1 MKLKFKIKYED
12 IMIENLKLP
21 EELLNTPFKDWEHPS
36 LRFDIKEDDEITKHI
51 FFCKTDKQKS
61 FSEKTEP
68 KSKLLEA
75 LEVIQKLPKIENLDN
90 TSKENILKEFSDIMK
105 SLMPHLMLY
114 TGDSSNTLKLD
125 NDKLPIEDLNNLFK
139 SISKSKRKA
148 MLG

>member
-1 MKLKFKIKYED
+1 MT
-12 IMIENLKLP
+12 ENLKLP

-75 LEVIQKLPKIENLDN
+75 LEEIQKLPIIENLDDEN
-90 TSKENILKEFSDIMK
+90 KKNILNEFSGLMK

-114 TGDSSNTLKLD
+114 TGDSSNTIKLD
-125 NDKLPIEDLNNLFK
+125 NDKVSIEDLNNLFK
-139 SISKSKRKA
+139 STSKSKRKA